1 MSFKVLTAEFMHESN
16 TFSNHKTGLPQ
27 FRRETLM
34 LGEEA
39 IKKRGRSNTG
49 LAGALSCAAQFNWD
63 MQHVVSAWSE
73 PAGPVTVEA
82 FEYLVGLIVEAAKAQ
97 TFDGILLCL
106 HGAMVAEHSDDGDG
120 EILAR
125 LRAVVGPDMPIAVT
139 MDLHANV
146 SERMCELAQILVSY
160 KTYPHIDLK
169 ETACHAGDLLQR
181 TMKREIKPRTLR
193 IHLPMLEEANGG
205 RTDVGPM
212 IERIAKAR
220 AWEAEQP
227 GAFAVSINGAFP
239 EADIAEVGP
248 TVLVTYEGDDRLHRA
263 FAQSLAD
270 DIWNRRGE
278 VINTYHTVDDVAQIA
293 RTYPRQNGPLIIA
306 DYADNPGAGSYGDA
320 TELLRA
326 LLAAGVEDACLGPMV
341 DPEVAALLCEK
352 GVDATVTVAV
362 GGKRDPRFGGAPL
375 TVTGR
380 ILRVS
385 NGDFVGDGPMIGGLE
400 QSFGP
405 SAVLLV
411 DDIEILVTSTA
422 LQMLDLQQFRAFGI
436 DPAKKRVVA
445 LKSMQHFRAAF
456 EPIASSVVVCDSGA
470 LCTLDY
476 GRLPFSKI
484 PRPIYPL
491 DREMTRPTPSRPGV

>member
-16 TFSNHKTGLPQ
+16 TFSTRKTGLPE

-39 IKKRGRSNTG
+39 VKKRGESNTG
-49 LAGALSCAAQFNWD
+49 LAGALSCAAEFNWD
-63 MQHVVSAWSE
+63 MHHVVSAWSE
-73 PAGPVTVEA
+73 PSGPVTVEA
-82 FEYLVGLIVEAAKAQ
+82 YEYLTRLIVDASRAQ
-97 TFDGILLCL
+97 KFDGILLCL
-106 HGAMVAEHSDDGDG
+106 HGAMVAEHTDDGDG
-120 EILAR
+120 ELLAR
-125 LRAVVGPDMPIAVT
+125 LRAVVGPDLPIALT
-139 MDLHANV
+139 LDLHANV
-146 SERMCELAQILVSY
+146 TERMCALAQILVSY

-169 ETACHAGDLLQR
+169 ETACHAGNLLQR
-181 TMKREIKPRTLR
+181 TMTGEIKPRTLR

-205 RTDVGPM
+205 RTDTGPM
-212 IERIAKAR
+212 VERIAKAR

-248 TVLVTYEGDDRLHRA
+248 TVLVTYEGNERLHRA

-270 DIWNRRGE
+270 DIWNRRDE
-278 VINTYHTVDDVAQIA
+278 VINTYYTVDEVAKIA
-293 RTYPRQNGPLIIA
+293 HAYPRQNGPLIVA
-306 DYADNPGAGSYGDA
+306 DYADNPGAGAYGDS

-326 LLAAGVEDACLGPMV
+326 LLAAGVEDACFGPMV
-341 DPEVAALLCEK
+341 DPEVAATLCEK
-352 GVDATVTVAV
+352 GVGTTVTVTV
-362 GGKRDPRFGGAPL
+362 GGKSDARFGGEPL

-380 ILRVS
+380 ILLVS
-385 NGDFVGDGPMIGGLE
+385 NGDFIGDGPMIGGLE

-405 SAVLLV
+405 SAVLVV
-411 DDIEILVTSTA
+411 DGIEILVTSA
-422 LQMLDLQQFRAFGI
+422 AFQMLDLQQFRAFGI
-436 DPAKKRVVA
+436 DPAAKRVVA

-456 EPIASSVVVCDSGA
+456 EPIASSVLVCDSGA

-491 DREMTRPTPSRPGV
+491 DREMIRTTPPRSGV